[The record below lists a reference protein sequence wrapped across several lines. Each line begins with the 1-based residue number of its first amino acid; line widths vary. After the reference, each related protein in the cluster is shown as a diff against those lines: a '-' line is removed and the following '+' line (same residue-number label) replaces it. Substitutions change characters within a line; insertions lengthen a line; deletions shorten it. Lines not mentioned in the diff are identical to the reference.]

1 MRSSQGEDKALPL
14 TLAEEYDLSAFVP
27 LSTTFSPIPPPSVEI
42 SPLPQRLAKIRS
54 ALATLIEH
62 QPVLSPSLILFPIIY
77 LFKNT
82 QSWAFLLF
90 DEATK
95 TFTATISMVIK
106 TPTGDP
112 RSQSQRSSGSGS
124 SSYSQQRSRLD
135 AANGHEVDE
144 NVDPLIE
151 EEAEENEEEEGEEEE
166 EEEAEEEEE
175 QEVEEDQEE
184 KKADE
189 SMDMDSPPLQRGL
202 AETTEPASGKHRPP
216 PGFSITTPARCE
228 LNDDEIAADED
239 EDDDDM
245 DEVILFNPFAR
256 PNQNHTAMPIGGE
269 RNLRTAKAEGSL
281 LREEVVVAQPPLRG
295 NQSEHTLPTP
305 LPPSLLQL
313 PPPPSTTT
321 PTTPPITT
329 MALRVSHLSMCLRI
343 DRVSTSIC
351 VSKSNAIKDPPL
363 ALLLVRHLRERGWP
377 LRQDSL
383 RFLRASLRLL
393 KPTATACFLASS
405 HPLLLRY
412 PKGTLRSHSLL

>member
-27 LSTTFSPIPPPSVEI
+27 LSTTFSPIPPPSVDI

-54 ALATLIEH
+54 ALVTLIEH
-62 QPVLSPSLILFPIIY
+62 QPVVSPFLIFVPKCTLKISNIY
-77 LFKNT
+77 IYI

-106 TPTGDP
+106 TPAGDP
-112 RSQSQRSSGSGS
+112 RSQSQRGSGSGS

-151 EEAEENEEEEGEEEE
+151 EEAEEEG

-175 QEVEEDQEE
+175 QEMEEEQEE

-189 SMDMDSPPLQRGL
+189 SMDMGSPPLQRGL
-202 AETTEPASGKHRPP
+202 AETTEASSTPP
-216 PGFSITTPARCE
+216 PGFSIPTPARCE
-228 LNDDEIAADED
+228 LNDDEIAADE
-239 EDDDDM
+239 DDDM

-269 RNLRTAKAEGSL
+269 RNLRTAKAEGSP
-281 LREEVVVAQPPLRG
+281 LREEVVVAQPPLRS
-295 NQSEHTLPTP
+295 NQSELTLTNTPASITTTTTTTSINNNTSENNNNGTPSKPSLYVPPHRQGLDINLRLQEQRYKGPSSRSPPRATPPRKRLAPPPGFPP
-305 LPPSLLQL
+305 LPPGFSAA
-313 PPPPSTTT
+313 PE
-321 PTTPPITT
+321 
-329 MALRVSHLSMCLRI
+329 A
-343 DRVSTSIC
+343 D
-351 VSKSNAIKDPPL
+351 
-363 ALLLVRHLRERGWP
+363 G
-377 LRQDSL
+377 DSL
-383 RFLRASLRLL
+383 F
-393 KPTATACFLASS
+393 SS
-405 HPLLLRY
+405 FQPS
-412 PKGTLRSHSLL
+412 PSPQVS